1 MRERPL
7 DPYSDLILEE
17 LRFANATNES
27 ILQVLQDH
35 GVKTSCEAVRMWV
48 NSYVKTAGLPKRK
61 KGKRSKSSN
70 RVRNKSVV
78 VPPEVTAPPL
88 AESALDLPKGNHSF
102 LKFLSDDPYDVTR
115 SALIASALD
124 LFVGSKDS
132 RLTRR
137 FRATGEVL
145 EMAGVQIDLSVG
157 PGQWI
162 LPAAKLAIF
171 SDLELTLI
179 AYLLSDL
186 PGPPNQGTSN
196 EYKNWL
202 HELLEVAAR
211 LKAKIMAGVD
221 FTFGEIYP

>member
-1 MRERPL
+1 MSERPL

-17 LRFANATNES
+17 LRNADATNES
-27 ILQVLQDH
+27 IQQVLQDH
-35 GVKTSCEAVRMWV
+35 GVRTSREAVRRWV
-48 NSYVKTAGLPKRK
+48 NSHVKTAGLPKRK

-70 RVRNKSVV
+70 RVRKKSVV
-78 VPPEVTAPPL
+78 VPPEVTAPLL
-88 AESALDLPKGNHSF
+88 AESVSELPKGNHSF

-124 LFVGSKDS
+124 LFTGSKETQ
-132 RLTRR
+132 LTRR
-137 FRATGEVL
+137 FRVAGEVF
-145 EMAGVQIDLSVG
+145 ERAGVQIDQSVA

-162 LPAAKLAIF
+162 LPAAKLAIL

-186 PGPPNQGTSN
+186 PGPPNHGTGI

-202 HELLEVAAR
+202 HELLRVAAR
-211 LKAKIMAGVD
+211 LKAKIEAGEN
-221 FTFGEIYP
+221 FTFAELG

>member
-1 MRERPL
+1 MSKRPL
-7 DPYSDLILEE
+7 DPFSDLILEE
-17 LRFANATNES
+17 LSNEDATNES
-27 ILQVLQDH
+27 IQQVLQDH
-35 GVKTSCEAVRMWV
+35 GVKTSREAVRMWV
-48 NSYVKTAGLPKRK
+48 NSYVETAGLPKRK

-70 RVRNKSVV
+70 RVRKKSVV

-88 AESALDLPKGNHSF
+88 AESSLDLPKGNHSF

-115 SALIASALD
+115 SALIAPALD

-137 FRATGEVL
+137 YRTAGEVF
-145 EMAGVQIDLSVG
+145 ERAGVLIDQSL
-157 PGQWI
+157 PAGQWI
-162 LPAAKLAIF
+162 LPAAELAYL

-186 PGPPNQGTSN
+186 PGPPNRGTGIG
-196 EYKNWL
+196 YKIWL
-202 HELLEVAAR
+202 HELLRVADR

-221 FTFGEIYP
+221 FTFSEICP